1 VTGHEDEPDWIMHVG
16 VARRA
21 PATDN
26 PDGGTSTFEIIC
38 RTCGDDPA
46 VDHRQAPAELRRIRG
61 SYTLTAG
68 IAAFL
73 EHQEFHDRAEDAE
86 TGQAGTRVLV
96 SPATVR
102 AQIALTYRELA
113 AATRRQAI
121 ACARKLGLLGLGL
134 LGQARIRKKS
144 ACCARRRESGGR
156 PWIR

>member
-1 VTGHEDEPDWIMHVG
+1 VTGHEDEPDWIM
-16 VARRA
+16 ALRRR
-21 PATDN
+21 PASSSDRH

-46 VDHRQAPAELRRIRG
+46 LDHRQAPAELRRIRG

-73 EHQEFHDRAEDAE
+73 KHQEFHDRAKDAE
-86 TGQAGTRVLV
+86 TGQAGTRVPV

-102 AQIALTYRELA
+102 AQVTLTYRELA

-121 ACARKLGLLGLGL
+121 ACARKLGLLDD
-134 LGQARIRKKS
+134 
-144 ACCARRRESGGR
+144 
-156 PWIR
+156 

>member
-1 VTGHEDEPDWIMHVG
+1 VTGHEDEPDWII
-16 VARRA
+16 ALRRR
-21 PATDN
+21 PASSSDRH

-46 VDHRQAPAELRRIRG
+46 LDHLQAPAELRRIRG

-73 EHQEFHDRAEDAE
+73 KHQEFHDRAEDAE

-102 AQIALTYRELA
+102 AQVTLTYRELA

-121 ACARKLGLLGLGL
+121 ACARKLGLLDD
-134 LGQARIRKKS
+134 
-144 ACCARRRESGGR
+144 
-156 PWIR
+156 